1 MPLLSIVTVVPGYS
15 NLVYIFNNYSKYVG
29 GTASDNLVDST
40 SGWAFH
46 NTAVAYGMTK
56 KSGES
61 PITRYHK
68 KEVKEKK

>member
-1 MPLLSIVTVVPGYS
+1 MTIWWIV
-15 NLVYIFNNYSKYVG
+15 
-29 GTASDNLVDST
+29 A

>member
-1 MPLLSIVTVVPGYS
+1 MLVELPVTIWWIV
-15 NLVYIFNNYSKYVG
+15 
-29 GTASDNLVDST
+29 A